1 MADFPA
7 LKPTARSF
15 QLGEYP
21 IKSYRAMSGAVVRRS
36 FGNKPFGYTLD
47 LEFANVEEAT
57 VNAICDHYNNQG
69 GGTVGFT
76 IPTSVFESYSSTLQG
91 KVRAP
96 AGANGIVFIEWLYAG
111 PPSVKS
117 VLRDVSTVT
126 VKLIGEIA

>member
-1 MADFPA
+1 MANFPT

-21 IKSYRAMSGAVVRRS
+21 IKTYRALSGKTIRRS

-47 LEFANVEEAT
+47 LEFANVPEAT
-57 VNAICDHYNNQG
+57 VNTICDHYNGQG
-69 GGTVGFT
+69 GGTVGFVL
-76 IPTSVFESYSSTLQG
+76 PTDIFAGYSNTLQG
-91 KVRAP
+91 KVRTP
-96 AGANGIVFIEWLYAG
+96 TGIEWLYAG

-117 VLRDVSTVT
+117 ALRDLSTVT

>member
-47 LEFANVEEAT
+47 LEFANV
-57 VNAICDHYNNQG
+57 
-69 GGTVGFT
+69 
-76 IPTSVFESYSSTLQG
+76 P
-91 KVRAP
+91 
-96 AGANGIVFIEWLYAG
+96 
-111 PPSVKS
+111 
-117 VLRDVSTVT
+117 
-126 VKLIGEIA
+126 